1 MHPHRRPQVC
11 GVPLVSLVIIGAGG
25 HGIDVAAIATAA
37 GFPVVGFLDDANTD
51 PDILGTAEDVKDY
64 SSYLIGV
71 NDSKTRQALDT
82 NNVRSPKAF
91 HPSAS
96 IHHSCE
102 AGPGVV
108 VGQNTTIGPQVTL
121 GRHTHINGNAF
132 ITRALLGHYVT
143 VSPGV
148 TICGDVT
155 IGDGVQIGAG
165 ATISN
170 LASIGPWAVIGAGA
184 VVPPRVHVP
193 AGETWVGVPA
203 RPVSR
208 P

>member
-1 MHPHRRPQVC
+1 M
-11 GVPLVSLVIIGAGG
+11 SLVIVGAGG

-37 GFPVVGFLDDANTD
+37 GFLVIGFLDDHNTD
-51 PDILGTAEDVKDY
+51 DDILGPAKDVKDY
-64 SSYLIGV
+64 PSYLIGI
-71 NDSKTRQALDT
+71 NDSKTRRWLDYP
-82 NNVRSPKAF
+82 NVHSPKVF

-96 IHHSCE
+96 VHHSCVTE
-102 AGPGVV
+102 PGVV

-121 GRHTHINGNAF
+121 GRHTHINGNVF

-143 VSPGV
+143 VAPGV

-155 IGDGVQIGAG
+155 IGDGVLIGAG

-203 RPVSR
+203 RPL
-208 P
+208 